1 MTMQPGPID
10 KLKVTV
16 WATAI
21 AGTFLLMVILVW
33 AMYHYTRPDDL
44 NAARVQERYRFL
56 DEVRAADAQLQG
68 RYAWRD
74 RDKGL
79 VILPIERALELT
91 LEEWQNPAAARS
103 NLVAR
108 VEKAV
113 EPPPPPPEPVNPY
126 E

>member
-1 MTMQPGPID
+1 MTMQTGPID

-21 AGTFLLMVILVW
+21 AGTFLLMAILIW

-44 NAARVQERYRFL
+44 DAARVQERYRL
-56 DEVRAADAQLQG
+56 LEEVRAADAQLQG
-68 RYAWRD
+68 HYAWRD

-91 LEEWQNPAAARS
+91 LQEWQNPAAARS

>member
-21 AGTFLLMVILVW
+21 AGTFLLMVILIW
-33 AMYHYTRPDDL
+33 AMNHYTRPDDL

-56 DEVRAADAQLQG
+56 EEVRAADAQLQG
-68 RYAWRD
+68 QYAWRD

-113 EPPPPPPEPVNPY
+113 EPPPAPPEPVNPY